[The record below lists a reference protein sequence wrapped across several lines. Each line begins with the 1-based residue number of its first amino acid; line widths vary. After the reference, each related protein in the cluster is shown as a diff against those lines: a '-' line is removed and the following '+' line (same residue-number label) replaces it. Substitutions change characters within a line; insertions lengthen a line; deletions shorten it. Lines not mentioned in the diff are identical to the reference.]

1 MIRLELALALLLVG
15 ALIRLTLA
23 ALAREKVRSL
33 GLDYEPLAP
42 AVLAPAPAV
51 KTEAAQAAEAIDP
64 DVDQGVQWHGQH
76 DIIHR

>member
-1 MIRLELALALLLVG
+1 MIRFELELASLLVG
-15 ALIRLTLA
+15 VLIRSTLA

-42 AVLAPAPAV
+42 AVLAPASDV

-64 DVDQGVQWHGQH
+64 DVDQGVQSHGQH